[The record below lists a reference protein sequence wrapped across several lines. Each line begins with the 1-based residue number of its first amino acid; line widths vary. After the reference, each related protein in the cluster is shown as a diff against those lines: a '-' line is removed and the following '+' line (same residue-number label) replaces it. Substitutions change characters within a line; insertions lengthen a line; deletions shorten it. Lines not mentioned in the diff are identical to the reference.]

1 MFICVGLV
9 FKNVQNLWIWFQIW
23 DFSQTRETEPIHI
36 FFDKKKYKSIK
47 YNLDHINEFEILL
60 NLKYL
65 QKKYIYIQTLKCKIW
80 ALIIEL
86 KFTR

>member
-1 MFICVGLV
+1 MFLCVGLV
-9 FKNVQNLWIWFQIW
+9 FKNVQNLWIWFRIW

-36 FFDKKKYKSIK
+36 FFNNKKKYKSIK

-65 QKKYIYIQTLKCKIW
+65 QKKKIQTLKCKIW